1 MFGTLVPTFVVVG
14 WSGSGGDAFPFYFRE
29 TGLGPRMA
37 GAAEGAGAAAVR
49 EADAG
54 RAVRSPACPWHNYL

>member
-37 GAAEGAGAAAVR
+37 AQPKA
-49 EADAG
+49 
-54 RAVRSPACPWHNYL
+54 PAQPPFEKRTPGGQ